1 MYCPM
6 EKEPAWRAPFFM
18 RGPLNVG
25 EADCFIFGKARPGAD
40 YLFLSVKCMMQT
52 WREEAAIAGN
62 MRGSAKMVL
71 LALLLL
77 PQLLGAQVPGGR
89 SALVKMAP
97 ALQAAAAANVP
108 HTLRVRVAD
117 GPAFRQWVRQR
128 QSAARVAQP
137 GPDARTLTVTGFA
150 PAQLAAAPGVEFVD
164 VADRR
169 AHEERRLSNSDL
181 SVNAIAAVH
190 ARFPDLTGQG
200 LTASVKEMPFDPDDI
215 DLQGRAVSPGAF
227 VRPYSDH
234 ATAMATLL
242 GGAGSSDP
250 LGRGAARAVR
260 LATSDF
266 ARLLPDDATQLAQ
279 AGVSVQNHSYGVGI
293 ENYYGL
299 EAQAYDQQARQ
310 LPQLLHVF
318 SSGNV
323 GASASPGGLYQG
335 IAKFANISGQFK
347 MSKNTL
353 TVGATDPGGQVATLS
368 SRGPAHDGRIKPELV
383 AYGEGGSSESAALV
397 SGISVLLQQ
406 QYRDQHAGTLPPAA
420 LIKAVLLNSADDLG
434 PPEVDY
440 LSGFGQADALGAVS
454 TMRAGRFFGGSASQ
468 GADQVFRITVPAGQQ
483 QLKATLVWS
492 DPAAAAN
499 AATALVNDLDL
510 ELVAVGTGQRWLPW
524 ALSDYPH
531 ADSLA
536 RLARRRPDHLNNAEQ
551 ITLALPA
558 AGTYEL
564 HVRGYAVPQGP
575 QTFSLA
581 YETSAPGL
589 TWTNPT
595 RPASLRP
602 GTTATLRWQ
611 WSGPATATARLD
623 YRPVG
628 RAAWRVLVPGVA
640 LAATRTTWAVPDT
653 ATLAQL
659 RLVSGS
665 GEFVSDTFTIARAPA
680 VQVGYACAEEA
691 LLQWARIPGVARY
704 QVYQLGATA
713 LVPLAQTADTALVLS
728 RAQVPTLYYAVAP
741 IIDGRVGQPGPTINY
756 ATQGTAC
763 YFRSFLPR
771 QLVDEVIHLEVVLGT
786 VYHLSSATLERQR
799 PDGSFEAVRTISP
812 LTSTTFTFDDQPSAA
827 GRYLYRVRLAN
838 VAGQQFYSDTEAAF
852 LLRAGLTQAYPNP
865 VTAGQPLQLVAN
877 TAGPVTGQLY
887 DMLGRFQREATFN
900 GLINEF
906 ATSGLRPGVYL
917 LRVRAAGQAGQVI
930 RVVIQ

>member
-1 MYCPM
+1 MGYF
-6 EKEPAWRAPFFM
+6 R
-18 RGPLNVG
+18 RGTVSG
-25 EADCFIFGKARPGAD
+25 PGISRYGPWA
-40 YLFLSVKCMMQT
+40 
-52 WREEAAIAGN
+52 
-62 MRGSAKMVL
+62 L
-71 LALLLL
+71 LLGLLL
-77 PQLLGAQVPGGR
+77 PQLLSAQVPAARPAFGKLAPSLQVA
-89 SALVKMAP
+89 SAT
-97 ALQAAAAANVP
+97 N
-108 HTLRVRVAD
+108 TLRPLRIRVAD
-117 GPAFRQWVRQR
+117 GPAFRQWARQHIP
-128 QSAARVAQP
+128 AAQVAP
-137 GPDARTLTVTGFA
+137 TGNDGRTLTVTGLT
-150 PAQLAAAPGVEFVD
+150 PAQLAAVPGVEFVD

-169 AHEERRLSNSDL
+169 AHEERRLGSSDL
-181 SVNAIAAVH
+181 SVNVVSAVH

-200 LTASVKEMPFDPDDI
+200 LTASVKELPFDPEDI
-215 DLQGRAVSPGAF
+215 DLKGRVVNPAAF
-227 VRPYSDH
+227 ALPYSDH

-242 GGAGSSDP
+242 GGAGNSDP

-266 ARLLPDDATQLAQ
+266 ARLLPDDGTQLTQ

-299 EAQAYDQQARQ
+299 EAQAYDQQAQQ

-323 GASASPGGLYQG
+323 GSSAGPSGAYQH

-353 TVGATDPGGQVATLS
+353 TVGATDPSGQVAALS

-383 AYGEGGSSESAALV
+383 AYGEGGSSEAAALV
-397 SGISVLLQQ
+397 SGISILLQQ

-420 LIKAVLLNSADDLG
+420 LVKAVLLNSADDLG
-434 PPEVDY
+434 TPEIDY

-454 TMRAGRFFGGSASQ
+454 AMRAGRFFGGSAGQ

-483 QLKATLVWS
+483 RLKATLVWS

-499 AATALVNDLDL
+499 ADTALVNDLDL

-524 ALSDYPH
+524 ALSAYPN

-536 RLARRRPDHLNNAEQ
+536 RPARRRADHLNNAEQ
-551 ITLALPA
+551 IAIGLPT

-581 YETSAPGL
+581 YEISPPGL
-589 TWTNPT
+589 TWTCPVRSDNP
-595 RPASLRP
+595 RP
-602 GTTATLRWQ
+602 GAVVTLRWQ

-628 RAAWRVLVPGVA
+628 RPGWRVLNASVP

-659 RLVSGS
+659 RLVSGGS
-665 GEFVSDTFTIARAPA
+665 EFVSDTFAIVRAP
-680 VQVGYACAEEA
+680 VLQVGYACAEEA
-691 LLQWARIPGVARY
+691 LLQWARVPGVVRY
-704 QVYQLGATA
+704 QVYQLGAMYLES
-713 LVPLAQTADTALVLS
+713 LVQTADTALVLS
-728 RAQVPTLYYAVAP
+728 RAQVPVLFYAVAP
-741 IIDGRVGQPGPTINY
+741 MVGGRVEQPSTTINY
-756 ATQGTAC
+756 TTQGTAC

-771 QLVDEVIHLEVVLGT
+771 QLVDETIRFDVILGT
-786 VYHLSSATLERQR
+786 VYHLKSAMLERQR
-799 PDGSFEAVRTISP
+799 PDGTFEAVQTIGPVS
-812 LTSTTFTFDDQPSAA
+812 STTFTFTDKPAAA
-827 GRYLYRVRLAN
+827 GRYRYRVRLDN
-838 VAGQQFYSDTEAAF
+838 VAGQQFYSGTEEAYV
-852 LLRAGLTQAYPNP
+852 LRAGLTQAYPNP

-877 TAGPVTGQLY
+877 TAGTVTVQLY
-887 DMLGRFQREATFN
+887 DMLGRFQRETTVD
-900 GLINEF
+900 GQINELD
-906 ATSGLRPGVYL
+906 TSGLRPGLYL
-917 LRVRAAGQAGQVI
+917 LRVQAEGQARQVI